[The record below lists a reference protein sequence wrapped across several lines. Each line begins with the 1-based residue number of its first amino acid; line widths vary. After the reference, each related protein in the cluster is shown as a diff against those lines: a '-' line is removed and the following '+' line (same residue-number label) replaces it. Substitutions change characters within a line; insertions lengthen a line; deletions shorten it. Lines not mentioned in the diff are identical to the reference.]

1 MSLTMGNNIISD
13 KVAYLRMRIDKEA
26 CNRLKQWTT
35 AVRIFEPSRR
45 CIKTQFPSECS
56 RIYKLI
62 SKYITTYTEKNG
74 LYRAVNTESS
84 ELPNTLKKMYLYLML
99 LLENK
104 ALSHLDWNAKGFGRF
119 AIQSFYW
126 NIAFLSRILI
136 MPPWFIFSS
145 DGAASRDEQTFVYV
159 KDCFSKPL
167 GMLMSSLH

>member
-13 KVAYLRMRIDKEA
+13 KVAYLRMWIDKEA

-45 CIKTQFPSECS
+45 CIKTQCPFECS

-74 LYRAVNTESS
+74 LYRAVNMSS

-99 LLENK
+99 PLENK
-104 ALSHLDWNAKGFGRF
+104 VLSHLDWNAKGFGRF
-119 AIQSFYW
+119 GIQSFYC
-126 NIAFLSRILI
+126 NIAFPSRILI
-136 MPPWFIFSS
+136 MPLWFIFSS
-145 DGAASRDEQTFVYV
+145 DGAAFRDVQTFV
-159 KDCFSKPL
+159 
-167 GMLMSSLH
+167 